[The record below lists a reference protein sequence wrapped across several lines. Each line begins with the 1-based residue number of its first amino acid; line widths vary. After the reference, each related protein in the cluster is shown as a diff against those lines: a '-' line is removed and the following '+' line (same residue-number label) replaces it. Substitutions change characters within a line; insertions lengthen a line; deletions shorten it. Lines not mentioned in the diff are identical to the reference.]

1 MITASQAYI
10 EAAKLS
16 DKDERVNAI
25 AGSIE
30 TQASMGHFQAEFN
43 KMEFLPTD
51 FDFLHDLKYTVTS
64 DAACIYVSW
73 VDPKA

>member
-1 MITASQAYI
+1 MTASEAYI
-10 EAAKLS
+10 RAARNH
-16 DKDERVNAI
+16 DVEMERNVI
-25 AGSIE
+25 MGLIQ
-30 TQASMGHFQAEFN
+30 QAVDAEEFMATFQRAH
-43 KMEFLPTD
+43 FLPTD